1 MEAEP
6 LTVFPLWLAL
16 GIDQQENKGPLLPY
30 ILTPT
35 PPPTQEAY
43 LEPPGQVRRK
53 GTQRLSG
60 DLSEGEG
67 IKDQNCAVGIFVF
80 TLLKTEGGFENKTG
94 LALIALQF
102 DFRRAT

>member
-1 MEAEP
+1 ME
-6 LTVFPLWLAL
+6 AL
-16 GIDQQENKGPLLPY
+16 GIYQQENKGPLLPY

-67 IKDQNCAVGIFVF
+67 KKDQNCAVGIFVF
-80 TLLKTEGGFENKTG
+80 PLLLKTEGGFENKAG
-94 LALIALQF
+94 LASVALQF